1 MWCALVVTESILELL
16 LFLSALL
23 TGFTGVISG
32 ERRAD
37 APAVQQSVAQAL
49 EIVAETVARTPAPAR
64 RTVAAA
70 RSPIMSERVSRP
82 CWALRTATPMLNT
95 RQVNEKRLV

>member
-49 EIVAETVARTPAPAR
+49 EIVAETEARSPAPAR
-64 RTVAAA
+64 HTVAAA
-70 RSPIMSERVSRP
+70 RSPIVSEPALRP
-82 CWALRTATPMLNT
+82 CWALRTATSMLNA